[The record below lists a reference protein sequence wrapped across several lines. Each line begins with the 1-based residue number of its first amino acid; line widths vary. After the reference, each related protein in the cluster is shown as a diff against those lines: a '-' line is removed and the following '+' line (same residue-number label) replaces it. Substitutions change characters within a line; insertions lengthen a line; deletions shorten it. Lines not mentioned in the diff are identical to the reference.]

1 MDLTTLQQEI
11 GERLRYRDVP
21 EIVGRGVV
29 INAISSIEWDVTQT
43 LLDILPTQYKLVDT
57 YSPIL
62 SIKKLG
68 ILTLDFTVPSI
79 ILENN
84 YETGNELL
92 KRLGYIENPEVRNAY
107 RIWTAIFNSDKAARR
122 DLMGLGDLLED
133 INGGQTYFKIEFKVD
148 KSPQRLKGVGRKDL
162 YSQLPNDYL
171 PGEFKVKRACFTN
184 SKLVW
189 LHTYGIGV
197 SIL

>member
-1 MDLTTLQQEI
+1 MDLTTLQQAI

-29 INAISSIEWDVTQT
+29 INAISSIESDVTQT
-43 LLDILPTQYKLVDT
+43 LLDILPTQCKLVET
-57 YSPIL
+57 YSPVL

-68 ILTLDFTVPSI
+68 ILTLDFAVPSMV
-79 ILENN
+79 LANN

-107 RIWTAIFNSDKAARR
+107 RIWAAIFNSSKAARR

-148 KSPQRLKGVGRKDL
+148 KIPQRLKGVSLRDFD
-162 YSQLPNDYL
+162 SRLPDDYL
-171 PGEFKVKRACFTN
+171 PREFKVKRACFTN